1 MNAAVASA
9 APPALIVRVAS
20 GPVTKRFLPAGMKL
34 SAAEKIALAD
44 AFAAAK
50 SRALDGDEADLRAL
64 STARYTVECVS
75 DVGQTSGAL
84 RKRKFSDPLY
94 LTPDGLLRGFPE
106 GDSELF
112 ADMDLALSAL
122 RRSVVDGEWEVRQT
136 TLAIELAGKRYLRWA
151 REVKGK
157 QYQEPRRTPE
167 ELASIFAQ
175 GGLPALMKLYS
186 KAHAFKIAKRLQ
198 AQP

>member
-1 MNAAVASA
+1 M
-9 APPALIVRVAS
+9 
-20 GPVTKRFLPAGMKL
+20 
-34 SAAEKIALAD
+34 ALAD

-50 SRALDGDEADLRAL
+50 GRALGGDDADLRVL
-64 STARYTVECVS
+64 SSARYAVECVS
-75 DVGQTSGAL
+75 DVGQTTGSL
-84 RKRKFSDPLY
+84 RRRRFSDPLY

-106 GDSELF
+106 SDPELF
-112 ADMDLALSAL
+112 ADMDLAMAAL
-122 RRSVVDGEWEVRQT
+122 RLAVVGGEWEVRQT

-167 ELASIFAQ
+167 ELASIYGQ

-198 AQP
+198 AQH